1 MVDDLLPPA
10 VPRVRLVG
18 IDPAPKSTKGL
29 AVFDPEGGERRF
41 FKVRAAAA
49 REWVRAERERCEQAG
64 RPLILGWDAPLGADF
79 NASYTQRP
87 IEKYLISDAF
97 KVEFGDPFGKA
108 AAVQGYCGCPHWTIS
123 LDVLGRP
130 LPDHLVPR
138 PDTRLP
144 LLSPETQLDRAGLL
158 ETHPAVALA
167 LCWKDGR
174 VPKYKGRTKERGGRA
189 VYRQAMSDITA
200 FLAANA
206 LACFGVA
213 WEPLPAD
220 AALDDDY
227 LDAQLSYLSVA
238 AAFQGKALLLGDQ
251 RRGGFTV
258 PASDRARQIQ
268 GRYREFE
275 ARLIRPAGQRTRRT
289 QV

>member
-1 MVDDLLPPA
+1 VADVLPPPSA
-10 VPRVRLVG
+10 PSMRPVG

-41 FKVRAAAA
+41 FKVRAVAA
-49 REWVRAERERCEQAG
+49 RAWVRGEWERCEQAG
-64 RPLILGWDAPLGADF
+64 RLLILGWDAPLGADF
-79 NASYTQRP
+79 TASYTQRL

-97 KVEFGDPFGKA
+97 KEEFGDPFGKA

-130 LPDHLVPR
+130 LPDHLAPQ

-144 LLSPETQLDRAGLL
+144 LLSPGSPLDRAGVL

-174 VPKYKGRTKERGGRA
+174 LPKYKGRTKERGGRE

-200 FLAANA
+200 FLAENA
-206 LACFGVA
+206 LACFGVG

-227 LDAQLSYLSVA
+227 LDAQLSYLCVA
-238 AAFQGKALLLGDQ
+238 AALQGKAILLGDQ

-258 PASDRARQIQ
+258 PATERAKRIQ
-268 GRYREFE
+268 GRYLEFV
-275 ARLIRPAGQRTRRT
+275 AKVTRAG
-289 QV
+289 